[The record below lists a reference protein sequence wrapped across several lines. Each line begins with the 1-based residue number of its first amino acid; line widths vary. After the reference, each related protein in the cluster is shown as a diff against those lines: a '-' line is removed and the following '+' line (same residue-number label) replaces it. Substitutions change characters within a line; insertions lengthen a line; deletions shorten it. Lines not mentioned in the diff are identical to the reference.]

1 MGLWQSSLHSFLPS
15 TEPQNEWCDL
25 QCCGTRNSTK
35 KVDDTGAA
43 ETSAKPIKHEK
54 RVQQILSP
62 KTSGGFHS
70 SSVKPL
76 TGWTAKEQK
85 VLTDQIQ
92 SNQISKK
99 HPRYLQ
105 TLFERTRKLLP
116 GKSLEEI
123 EACHSHVQSH
133 QIAYFGINDKQ
144 DEPSKPPTE
153 SIVQSKSVVAARKPG
168 GSSSVS
174 KNAFPSLALQ
184 DRRRTV

>member
-15 TEPQNEWCDL
+15 AEPQNEWCDL
-25 QCCGTRNSTK
+25 QCCGARNITK
-35 KVDDTGAA
+35 RGEYTGAA

-54 RVQQILSP
+54 RVQQIWSP

-85 VLTDQIQ
+85 VLIDQIQ
-92 SNQISKK
+92 SNQISKR

-144 DEPSKPPTE
+144 DEPSKLPAG
-153 SIVQSKSVVAARKPG
+153 SIVQSKSIVAARKPG
-168 GSSSVS
+168 GLSSVS

>member
-105 TLFERTRKLLP
+105 TLFERTCKLLP